1 MVSMDEFA
9 NAFGFDA
16 KSNDTWTTLGK
27 VTAVSGNTLSVKLGG
42 STSTT
47 DCEAYCLADVGD
59 IVLVV
64 ITNGSA
70 RAVAVKGGGLNAIDT
85 ETTTANIITQ
95 TATQST
101 NYPIT
106 YAVFK
111 SWGNVAQIS
120 ITFKAAA
127 STAADT
133 GITLGTIVSGKR
145 PLIRANAGSNR
156 IMGMVESDGVIYL
169 RTRNT
174 LNTTDSYYV
183 CLTYLF

>member
-1 MVSMDEFA
+1 MVTMESFA
-9 NAFGFDA
+9 QAFGFDA
-16 KSNDTWTTLGK
+16 KSPDTWTTLGK

-42 STSTT
+42 SSTAT
-47 DCEAYCLADVGD
+47 DCEAYCIAGVGD
-59 IVLVV
+59 IVFVV
-64 ITNGSA
+64 VTNGAA
-70 RAVAVKGGGLNAIDT
+70 RAVACKGGGINVIDT

-156 IMGMVESDGVIYL
+156 IMGMVESDGVVYL
-169 RTRNT
+169 RTRNA